1 MRKRKW
7 LSLLICATMVIMML
21 PATAWAAANVPYLD
35 ENGAPQTCTSA
46 TVVTDSDTTWSG
58 GWYVVSS
65 NVTISS
71 RIKVSGNV
79 HLILADGYSLNAAD
93 GIRVPFGNSLTIY
106 GQASGMGKLIAET
119 NTVSTG
125 GAGIGSDYTENAGTI
140 TINGGTIEAK
150 GCNGGA
156 GIGGAHSKVCST
168 ITINGGNI
176 TATGG
181 ACSGAG
187 SGAGIGCGFNAKGG
201 SVIINGGIVIANG
214 NGAGGWKAPGI
225 GGGSLYAGQQDD
237 TTSVTIAGGTVTA
250 NGYSGYAGISGEFK
264 ATGNAVIYAS
274 SINDTSS
281 GNTRS
286 GIIFEGDN
294 GTVYGDQ
301 TLNTDLTIAEGKTLT
316 VPADTTLTNAAG
328 STLTNNGTLTNSGTI
343 SNLGTINGAVINN
356 GTLSSSGTINGAV
369 TGNQPIIGAKYLD
382 EKGEEQTAVCDGVIT
397 SENIG
402 SYGTLNSGWYVVK
415 DNVTADSRITVS
427 GTVHLILA
435 DGYTLTASKG
445 IGVSPGNSL
454 TIYGQSAGT
463 GTLTA
468 TGKEGTNYGS
478 AGIGGTG
485 SANGGTITING
496 GTINAT
502 GGTSGYYGGAGI
514 GGGGGYSGGD
524 ITINGGT
531 VHATGGTTIYS
542 GAGIGGGGMGS
553 ADNITINGGTV
564 TAIGG
569 VAFSVRPTVNTG
581 LKTSAGASESALT
594 SVVIADLTDATYTGN
609 KAVKTEICTTHE
621 SDTVV
626 YKDADHHALICK
638 WCSAE
643 SLEAHSFVGN
653 GDCVCG
659 AAKVNYLDEHG
670 TEQTAV
676 CQGAIKADNIG
687 SYGTLS
693 DGWYVVRGI
702 VEVSQRI
709 TVNGDAHLIL
719 ADQSSL
725 NVKGGIGVPQGSH
738 FQIFGQAGQTG
749 SLIATEDLAGR
760 NCGIGGTGQYSYA
773 GDITVNGG
781 QITAGAGLYSAA
793 IGGAAD
799 GYGGNVTINGGTV
812 TATGNDSPA
821 IGGGY
826 NGDCG
831 DITINGGTISATGGR
846 RGAGIGGGNNKA
858 GGTITINGG
867 EIEATGGYDAA
878 GIGGGRLGSGGT
890 IKINGGSV
898 TAKSGGWGAGI
909 GGGYGGSA
917 GYIVINDGTVN
928 ASCTGT
934 YGYGAGIGS
943 GGYNEGSKTN
953 DGTIIVNGGH
963 ITATNQET
971 AAGIGGGCNYT
982 SGTVI
987 ITGGIVT
994 ANGSRAGIGGGQ
1006 DSSDGSFTTNI
1017 TNEGGTTT
1025 DGNAIIFASSISD
1038 QSGKA
1043 DGTWSGVIF
1052 EGDAGQVYGTTI
1064 TPIENFTIE
1073 SGKSLLIPT
1082 GSTLNTSGIN
1092 AVNSGNVYVGGTLSG
1107 ALSGSGSYYYPLTVT
1122 GGTAGGD
1129 ASTYLDT
1136 LYGKATGTVTLTPTA
1151 VPVGQAV
1158 SGWTASDSGVTVEN
1172 NAFTMPSKAL
1182 TVTAQYV
1189 NAPTYTV
1196 TIPASV
1202 TLDSTAT
1209 ISAEGVNV
1217 VDRSSLVVKLTDA
1230 QGFKLTT
1237 DEGAELSY
1245 SITKDSTA
1253 LSAGSTVLSVAGGIA
1268 NNTGSAVLTFSAP
1281 TTAVKYSGD
1290 YKGTITFTVSIADG
1304 GGT

>member
-1 MRKRKW
+1 MRKQRW
-7 LSLLICATMVIMML
+7 LALLVCAAMVIMML
-21 PATAWAAANVPYLD
+21 PATAWAADGVSYLD
-35 ENGAPQTCTSA
+35 ASGNLQTCATATEVTAEYLAGKSYTLSA
-46 TVVTDSDTTWSG
+46 
-58 GWYVVSS
+58 GWYVVQDT
-65 NVTISS
+65 VTIGTAETPQ
-71 RIKVSGNV
+71 RITVSGDV
-79 HLILADGYSLNAAD
+79 HLILADGCD
-93 GIRVPFGNSLTIY
+93 F
-106 GQASGMGKLIAET
+106 
-119 NTVSTG
+119 TV
-125 GAGIGSDYTENAGTI
+125 
-140 TINGGTIEAK
+140 
-150 GCNGGA
+150 
-156 GIGGAHSKVCST
+156 
-168 ITINGGNI
+168 
-176 TATGG
+176 
-181 ACSGAG
+181 
-187 SGAGIGCGFNAKGG
+187 
-201 SVIINGGIVIANG
+201 NGGI
-214 NGAGGWKAPGI
+214 
-225 GGGSLYAGQQDD
+225 
-237 TTSVTIAGGTVTA
+237 
-250 NGYSGYAGISGEFK
+250 
-264 ATGNAVIYAS
+264 
-274 SINDTSS
+274 
-281 GNTRS
+281 
-286 GIIFEGDN
+286 
-294 GTVYGDQ
+294 
-301 TLNTDLTIAEGKTLT
+301 
-316 VPADTTLTNAAG
+316 
-328 STLTNNGTLTNSGTI
+328 
-343 SNLGTINGAVINN
+343 
-356 GTLSSSGTINGAV
+356 
-369 TGNQPIIGAKYLD
+369 
-382 EKGEEQTAVCDGVIT
+382 GVK
-397 SENIG
+397 E
-402 SYGTLNSGWYVVK
+402 
-415 DNVTADSRITVS
+415 
-427 GTVHLILA
+427 
-435 DGYTLTASKG
+435 
-445 IGVSPGNSL
+445 GNSL

-468 TGKEGTNYGS
+468 TGQEGNNYGS

-485 SANGGTITING
+485 SNRGGTITING

-502 GGTSGYYGGAGI
+502 GGTSKTYGGAGI
-514 GGGGGYSGGD
+514 GGGGGYNGGD

-531 VHATGGTTIYS
+531 VHATGGTTVYS
-542 GAGIGGGGMGS
+542 GAGIGGGGKGS
-553 ADNITINGGTV
+553 GGTITIRGGDVTATGQGGGAGIGPGSSGSGGTV
-564 TAIGG
+564 QIDGG
-569 VAFSVRPTVNTG
+569 TVLSVGGSRAYIAVPTLKVG
-581 LKTSAGASESALT
+581 LKVSAGTSESALAGVLKT
-594 SVVIADLTDATYTGN
+594 DLTDATYTGN
-609 KAVKTEICTTHE
+609 KAVKTETCSTHE
-621 SDTVV
+621 TGTTV
-626 YKDADHHALICK
+626 YKDAEHHALICK
-638 WCSAE
+638 WCGEE
-643 SLEAHSFVGN
+643 SQEAHSFDGN
-653 GDCVCG
+653 GNCICG
-659 AAKVNYLDEHG
+659 AVKVSYLDAAG
-670 TEQTAV
+670 AEQTAA
-676 CQGAIKADNIG
+676 CGGAITADNIG

-709 TVNGDAHLIL
+709 TVNGDVHLIL

-846 RGAGIGGGNNKA
+846 RGAGIGGGNDKA

-943 GGYNEGSKTN
+943 GGYNEGSKAN

-1043 DGTWSGVIF
+1043 NRSWSGVIF
-1052 EGDAGQVYGTTI
+1052 EGDEGQVYGTSV
-1064 TPIENFTIE
+1064 TPAEDFEIA

-1082 GSTLNTSGIN
+1082 GSTLNISGITAASN
-1092 AVNSGNVYVGGTLSG
+1092 GNVYMEGTLTG
-1107 ALSGSGSYYYPLTVT
+1107 TLSGSGSFYYPLTVT

-1129 ASTYLDT
+1129 VSTYQAKV
-1136 LYGKATGTVTLTPTA
+1136 YGKANGTVTLTGA
-1151 VPVGQAV
+1151 DVPVGQAV
-1158 SGWTASDSGVTVEN
+1158 SGWTTSDGGVTVEN

-1237 DEGAELSY
+1237 NEGAELSY